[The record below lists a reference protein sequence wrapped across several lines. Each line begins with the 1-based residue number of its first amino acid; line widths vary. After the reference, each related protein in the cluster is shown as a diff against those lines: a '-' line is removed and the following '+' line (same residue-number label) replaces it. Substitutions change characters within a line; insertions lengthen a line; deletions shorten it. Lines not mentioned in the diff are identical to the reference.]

1 MDKYIVNERS
11 ARSHKQQTKKIVTTE
26 KKNKW
31 KKNRGEEATVH
42 KTYFAAVNCRWERKK
57 WQIVCT
63 VIMILSQFQHS
74 SLVLQYNIIL
84 WKRCYCFCWCC
95 GQFIYFSFIWGL
107 RSQGLISHTKP
118 HIQTRDHRWCNFK
131 FCLMFGALLKEN
143 RFFHILNR
151 WSLRRR
157 TKQSN
162 EEWKKNYFP
171 EHTCTT

>member
-26 KKNKW
+26 KKTKE
-31 KKNRGEEATVH
+31 KKIGEKKPLYSVH

-84 WKRCYCFCWCC
+84 
-95 GQFIYFSFIWGL
+95 
-107 RSQGLISHTKP
+107 
-118 HIQTRDHRWCNFK
+118 
-131 FCLMFGALLKEN
+131 
-143 RFFHILNR
+143 
-151 WSLRRR
+151 
-157 TKQSN
+157 
-162 EEWKKNYFP
+162 
-171 EHTCTT
+171 